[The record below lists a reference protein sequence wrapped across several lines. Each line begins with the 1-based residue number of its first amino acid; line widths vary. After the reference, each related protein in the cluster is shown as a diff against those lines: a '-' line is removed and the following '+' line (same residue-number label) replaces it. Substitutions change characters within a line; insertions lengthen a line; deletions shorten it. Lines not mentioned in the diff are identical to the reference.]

1 VPVAFDAVAF
11 DQHDVAL
18 LGFAEM
24 EVRSVAPPSQSAPL
38 IEGGPIGQPPVNDDA
53 IKQGPIELVG
63 RTEPN
68 TVGSAQTQG
77 ASLEK

>member
-1 VPVAFDAVAF
+1 
-11 DQHDVAL
+11 
-18 LGFAEM
+18 
-24 EVRSVAPPSQSAPL
+24 VAPPSQSAPL